1 MARLDKKVCII
12 VGAGQTPG
20 DTIGNGR
27 ATAIVFA
34 REGARLLLVDKD
46 ETSLVETANMIREE
60 GGKGGEC
67 TTLVADVTLESDCQK
82 MIDTCISEYGHV
94 DVLHYN
100 VGRSEGDGDVVT
112 LAAEIWDELMAM
124 NLRGLFLTCK
134 YAVPAMRQRESGVI
148 TAVSSAAAV
157 AAGTDMTYK
166 TSKAAMNA
174 LIQGI
179 AINNARYGIR
189 ANTIMPG
196 LMDTPMAIERR
207 AREQQIDRD
216 VVRAARDS
224 RVPLNKTMGTGWDV
238 AYAALFLASDEA
250 SFITGVNLPVD
261 GGQISRVG

>member
-1 MARLDKKVCII
+1 MARLDKKVCTV

-20 DTIGNGR
+20 ETIGNGR

-34 REGARLLLVDKD
+34 REGARLLLVDID
-46 ETSLVETANMIREE
+46 EPSLVETANMISEE
-60 GGKGGEC
+60 GGEC
-67 TTLVADVTLESDCQK
+67 KTLIADVTIESDCLK
-82 MIDTCISEYGHV
+82 MIDTCISAYGQV

-134 YAVPAMRQRESGVI
+134 YALPAMRERESGVI

-207 AREQQIDRD
+207 AREQKIDRD

-224 RVPLNKTMGTGWDV
+224 RVPLNKTMGTAWDV